1 MEGYL
6 YILRSIKNSS
16 YYVGSTINV
25 DNRLAEHNQGR
36 VKATKYLVPLELVFI
51 EKFGTI
57 KEARQAEYKLKKK
70 KSRLIIEK
78 IVAEGN
84 IRFI

>member
-36 VKATKYLVPLELVFI
+36 VKATKYLVPLELVFT

-57 KEARQAEYKLKKK
+57 KEARQTEYKLKKK

-78 IVAEGN
+78 IVAEGHR
-84 IRFI
+84 RFI